1 MNFTRSRTNT
11 RPDGHVEVH
20 FVPGRVG
27 DQIKLAAVTVEYV
40 RAGALYIGQQ
50 AIDGLHAWSTETR
63 EMVKRALE
71 RKARFHARGN
81 VRAVPDDEKDLPILE
96 SCPPRPTLALVP
108 AS

>member
-1 MNFTRSRTNT
+1 MNFTRSRTST

-40 RAGALYIGQQ
+40 RAGALYIGHQ
-50 AIDGLHAWSTETR
+50 AIDGLHVWSAETR

-71 RKARFHARGN
+71 RKARFHAGGN
-81 VRAVPDDEKDLPILE
+81 VRALDDNEKHQPILE
-96 SCPPRPTLALVP
+96 SGPPRPTLTLVP